1 MIFWYCGAASR
12 PVFNIYSSFPRSR
25 RTSSS
30 LVFSENPSRSL
41 LPVMRQPCVEAS
53 PESVKGVLDGLGVP
67 EYGYRLLGTVH
78 DDKPALHA
86 RFSAFR
92 PFFVF
97 RLGQTYILLVSC
109 DICQPV
115 DVPFTCV
122 VGQFADTPPVFRTFA
137 ERENGIAVFVLK
149 CSIRRGAP
157 FAGNWPPPFSTPRS
171 RCGRWPKSRE

>member
-1 MIFWYCGAASR
+1 MIFWYCGAASH
-12 PVFNIYSSFPRSR
+12 PVLSEKPSH
-25 RTSSS
+25 
-30 LVFSENPSRSL
+30 LVLFGLLENPSRFL

-53 PESVKGVLDGLGVP
+53 PECVKGVLDGLGVP
-67 EYGYRLLGTVH
+67 EYGYRLLGIVH

-115 DVPFTCV
+115 DVPFTGV

-137 ERENGIAVFVLK
+137 ERENGIAVFVLGVVFGE
-149 CSIRRGAP
+149 CAVG
-157 FAGNWPPPFSTPRS
+157 GNWPPPFSTPRS
-171 RCGRWPKSRE
+171 RCERWPKSRE